1 MLPALAE
8 AFQYLADTGL
18 VTFREALDE
27 LIWGE
32 SGILVL
38 TTVREGDGACVVS
51 FDHSEEEACIGQ
63 REWLRHDRGNSAGF
77 FDAEEWTTMPRTEY
91 PGKIRCVAVN
101 RHVEA
106 IEGEEEEKVQR
117 CALGLRISGLP
128 APADVGAYVR
138 GACQIPC
145 GGSNAAL
152 RSLYANRL
160 PCLAA
165 WLKGWTEFDEIAFF
179 REKEGDGGEA
189 HKESHRFMTLRL
201 PIAMEAL
208 AEKYPSLA
216 QVLNK

>member
-1 MLPALAE
+1 MLPTLAE
-8 AFQYLADTGL
+8 AFQYLADMGL
-18 VTFREALDE
+18 VSFREALDE

-117 CALGLRISGLP
+117 YALGLRISGLP

-165 WLKGWTEFDEIAFF
+165 WLPRCCYITERRAVISCHATF
-179 REKEGDGGEA
+179 K
-189 HKESHRFMTLRL
+189 HTLTAIGKRVR
-201 PIAMEAL
+201 PKPRQNPRPAL
-208 AEKYPSLA
+208 
-216 QVLNK
+216 LNN